1 MTDKRRI
8 RFVYGK
14 DSNGNR
20 KTWYGDLG
28 LMGETVW
35 KLVLDDLKLE
45 NYTAEVE
52 TLEGIMKPRAQE
64 WTTQEDPFGSEQAW
78 DCTGQEGVYLWTK

>member
-1 MTDKRRI
+1 
-8 RFVYGK
+8 
-14 DSNGNR
+14 
-20 KTWYGDLG
+20 
-28 LMGETVW
+28 MGETVW

-45 NYTAEVE
+45 NYTAEAD
-52 TLEGIMKPRAQE
+52 TLEGIMKPRAEE